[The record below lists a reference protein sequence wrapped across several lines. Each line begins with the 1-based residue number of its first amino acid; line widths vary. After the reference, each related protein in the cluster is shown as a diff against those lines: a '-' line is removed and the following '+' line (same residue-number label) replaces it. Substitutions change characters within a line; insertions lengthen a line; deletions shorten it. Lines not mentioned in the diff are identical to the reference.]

1 MHRTRRAC
9 TPADMGTSDDN
20 RYERGMT
27 RKRYEIANTC
37 RIAGAAKQRSN
48 PSGLIRLLGTVPVA
62 VHRTRRACT
71 PADMGTSDDNR
82 YEQGMTRKR
91 HEIANACRIA
101 GAAKQRS
108 NPSGLIR
115 LTKSRSQCT
124 GLYSESMYA
133 QAAVAATAPSEAA
146 VVSWRSVLVRQ
157 SPAVKMPGCFVAQD
171 SPALI

>member
-1 MHRTRRAC
+1 
-9 TPADMGTSDDN
+9 
-20 RYERGMT
+20 
-27 RKRYEIANTC
+27 
-37 RIAGAAKQRSN
+37 
-48 PSGLIRLLGTVPVA
+48 
-62 VHRTRRACT
+62 
-71 PADMGTSDDNR
+71 MGTSDDNR

>member
-1 MHRTRRAC
+1 MHGMSHRTRRAC
-9 TPADMGTSDDN
+9 TPADLGTSDDN
-20 RYERGMT
+20 RYEQGMT
-27 RKRYEIANTC
+27 RKRYEIANAC
-37 RIAGAAKQRSN
+37 RITGAAKQRSN

-62 VHRTRRACT
+62 VHRTRRART
-71 PADMGTSDDNR
+71 PADLGTSDDNR

-91 HEIANACRIA
+91 HEIANT
-101 GAAKQRS
+101 S

-157 SPAVKMPGCFVAQD
+157 SPAVKMPGCFVVQD

>member
-1 MHRTRRAC
+1 
-9 TPADMGTSDDN
+9 
-20 RYERGMT
+20 MT

-71 PADMGTSDDNR
+71 PADLGTSDDNR
-82 YEQGMTRKR
+82 YE
-91 HEIANACRIA
+91 IANTCRIT

-157 SPAVKMPGCFVAQD
+157 SPAVKMPGCFVVQD